1 VRSCDSL
8 DGVKIWDRLP
18 AWVRTSESV
27 PARWLRAAHS
37 ALLGEMPELAAGT
50 AFFAVVA
57 TVPTLAA
64 VVAIYSVI
72 ADPHRIRDHLASL
85 AQVLPPDVVAFIGG
99 QLERQASR
107 SSGEASL
114 TIITSLAVAL
124 YSARGAADALIDTLN
139 RAYRVRERR
148 TTLRRLGITIG
159 MAGGTV
165 IGLMLMF
172 AIIVGLPAIVALLDL
187 KGWGVVHWLRW
198 PALMVL
204 LFGAQLALYR
214 FGPSPRDMVQRHVW
228 PGAVIGTIM
237 WIVVSWALSLWVDR
251 VAEYDLVYGAFGS
264 VIVVLLWFYLS
275 VLAIVLGG
283 FVNAELERHAGA
295 PAPDRSLY

>member
-1 VRSCDSL
+1 VCHHRR
-8 DGVKIWDRLP
+8 VKLWERLP
-18 AWVRTSESV
+18 AWVRTSDNV

-50 AFFAVVA
+50 AFFAILA

-72 ADPHRIRDHLASL
+72 ADPHQIHAHLESL
-85 AQVLPPDVVAFIGG
+85 QQVLPPDVVTFISG
-99 QLERQASR
+99 QLERQAAR
-107 SSGEASL
+107 SGSEASL

-139 RAYRVRERR
+139 RAYRVAERR
-148 TTLRRLGITIG
+148 TTLRRLAVTLG
-159 MAGGTV
+159 MAAGTV

-172 AIIVGLPAIVALLDL
+172 AVIVGLPGIVAVLELR
-187 KGWGVVHWLRW
+187 GWGLVHWLRW
-198 PALMVL
+198 PVLMVL
-204 LFGAQLALYR
+204 LFGAQLVLYR
-214 FGPSPRDMVQRHVW
+214 FAPSPREITERHVW
-228 PGAVIGTIM
+228 PGALIGTIM
-237 WIVVSWALSLWVDR
+237 WMLVSWGLSQWVDR
-251 VAEYDLVYGAFGS
+251 VADYDLVYGAFGS

-275 VLAIVLGG
+275 VIAIVLGG

-295 PAPDRSLY
+295 PAPNRIMY